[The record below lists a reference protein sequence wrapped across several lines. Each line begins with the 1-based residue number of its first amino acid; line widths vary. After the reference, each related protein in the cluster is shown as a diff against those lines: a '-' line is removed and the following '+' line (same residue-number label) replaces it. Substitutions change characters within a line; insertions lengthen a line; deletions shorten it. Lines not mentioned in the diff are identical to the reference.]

1 MLVREKAQ
9 AGGVG
14 VAYQAFD
21 VEVPGGKLRVGRWG
35 RGPGVVVAAHGVTGT
50 HMNFEALADQLGDA
64 VTLLAPDLRGRGHSS
79 AVGGP
84 YGMAAHADD
93 LVAVLDHADAAD
105 ALFLG
110 HSMGGFAAVVAADRH
125 PRRVRN
131 LVLVDGGLPLD
142 LGALAGL
149 PVEEML
155 RAAIGP
161 SLDRLRM
168 TFPSVQAYLDY
179 WRPHPALAGDWND
192 YIERS
197 YSYDL
202 TGEPPNLTSSVREEA
217 VLEDSA
223 SFLIP
228 GDVERALGRLA
239 QPVVLVRAPRGM
251 FNQEPPLYPDPVV
264 AAGRSRVPQ
273 LTDVLVPGVNHYTI
287 LLTRQGA
294 SAVADVIRKRLAPA

>member
-79 AVGGP
+79 ALGGP

-125 PRRVRN
+125 HRRVRN
-131 LVLVDGGLPLD
+131 LVLIDGGLPLD
-142 LGALAGL
+142 LSALAGL

-155 RAAIGP
+155 HAVIGP

-223 SFLIP
+223 SFLSS

-239 QPVVLVRAPRGM
+239 QPVVLVRATRGM

-264 AAGRSRVPQ
+264 AVARGQVPQ

-287 LLTRQGA
+287 LLTTRGA
-294 SAVADVIRKRLAPA
+294 SAVADVIRKRLALA